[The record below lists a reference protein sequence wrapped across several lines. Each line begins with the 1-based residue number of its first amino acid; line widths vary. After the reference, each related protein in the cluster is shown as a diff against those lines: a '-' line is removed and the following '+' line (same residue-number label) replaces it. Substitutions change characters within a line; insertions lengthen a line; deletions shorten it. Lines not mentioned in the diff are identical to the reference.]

1 MEDFRM
7 YNIDME
13 DIDPEKTYD
22 LIVLGG
28 GPTAIGCAIYA
39 ARFALDVLVIGKIF
53 GGLIATTH
61 LVENYPGITST
72 SGQGLMEMFKDH
84 MNSLRIPYITDEIRS
99 IEKTS
104 DNFILHSFF
113 QKFKAKSVVI
123 ATGSERKKLGIPG
136 EEEFAGRGV
145 SYCATCD
152 GPFYKDKTVCVIGGS
167 DSAAKEA
174 LFLSQNVKKVY
185 IIYRGEEIR
194 AEPINKKRVEQN
206 QKIEIIYKTNVTEIK
221 GNNTVKSVIFDN
233 GKEFEVDGVFIEVG
247 SVPNSDIAKHIG
259 IRINDKGEIIINRKS
274 ETNLPGVFAAGDVAD
289 APFKQ
294 AITGVAEGVIAAY
307 SAFDY
312 VKKMNIEY

>member
-1 MEDFRM
+1 MF
-7 YNIDME
+7 NIDME
-13 DIDPEKTYD
+13 GIDLEKTYD

-72 SGQGLMEMFKDH
+72 SGQGLMDMFKEH
-84 MNSLRIPYITDEIRS
+84 MNSLSIPYITDEIRS
-99 IEKTS
+99 IENTN
-104 DNFILHSFF
+104 DHFILHSFF

-194 AEPINKKRVEQN
+194 AEPINKKRVEEN
-206 QKIEIIYKTNVTEIK
+206 HKIEIIYKTNIVEIK
-221 GNNTVKSVIFDN
+221 GDNTVKSVIFNN
-233 GKEFEVDGVFIEVG
+233 GTEFEVDGVFIEVG
-247 SVPNSDIAKHIG
+247 SIPNSDLAKRIG
-259 IRINDKGEIIINRKS
+259 VKTNEKDEIIINRKS
-274 ETNLPGVFAAGDVAD
+274 ETNVPGIFAAGDVAD

-294 AITGVAEGVIAAY
+294 AITGVAEGVVAAY

-312 VKKMNIEY
+312 IKEMNIEY

>member
-1 MEDFRM
+1 MF
-7 YNIDME
+7 NIDME
-13 DIDPEKTYD
+13 GVDFEKTYD

-39 ARFALDVLVIGKIF
+39 ARFALNVLIVGKTF

-72 SGQGLMEMFKDH
+72 SGQGLMDMFKEH
-84 MNSLRIPYITDEIRS
+84 MNSLSIPYISDEIRS
-99 IEKTS
+99 IEKAE
-104 DNFILHSFF
+104 DHFILHSFF
-113 QKFKAKSVVI
+113 QKFKAYTVCI

-152 GPFYKDKTVCVIGGS
+152 GPFYKDKVVIVVGGS

-185 IIYRGEEIR
+185 IVYRGEEIR
-194 AEPINKKRVEQN
+194 AEPINKKRVYEN
-206 QKIEIIYKTNVTEIK
+206 EKIEFIYKTNIVEIK
-221 GNNTVKSVIFDN
+221 GDTSVKSVIFDN
-233 GKEFEVDGVFIEVG
+233 GKKFDIDGVFIEVG
-247 SVPNSDIAKHIG
+247 SIPNSDLAK
-259 IRINDKGEIIINRKS
+259 RISVKTNEKNEIKINRKS
-274 ETNLPGVFAAGDVAD
+274 ETNIPGIFAAGDVAD

-294 AITGVAEGVIAAY
+294 AITGVAEGVIAAF

-312 VKKMNIEY
+312 VKEMNIEY

>member
-1 MEDFRM
+1 MEGVDF
-7 YNIDME
+7 
-13 DIDPEKTYD
+13 EKTYD

-39 ARFALDVLVIGKIF
+39 ARFALNVLIVGKTF

-61 LVENYPGITST
+61 LVENYPGIAST
-72 SGQGLMEMFKDH
+72 SGQGLMDMFKEH
-84 MNSLRIPYITDEIRS
+84 MNSLSIPYISDEIRS
-99 IEKTS
+99 IEKA
-104 DNFILHSFF
+104 DDHFILHSFF
-113 QKFKAKSVVI
+113 QKFKAYTVCI

-152 GPFYKDKTVCVIGGS
+152 GPFYKDKVVIVVGGS

-185 IIYRGEEIR
+185 IVYRGEEIR
-194 AEPINKKRVEQN
+194 AEPINKKRVYEN
-206 QKIEIIYKTNVTEIK
+206 EKIEIIYKTNIVEIK
-221 GNNTVKSVIFDN
+221 GETSVKSVIFDN
-233 GKEFEVDGVFIEVG
+233 GKEFDIDGVFIEVG
-247 SVPNSDIAKHIG
+247 SIPNSDLAK
-259 IRINDKGEIIINRKS
+259 RISVKTNEKDEIMINRKS
-274 ETNLPGVFAAGDVAD
+274 ETNIPGIFAAGDVAD

-294 AITGVAEGVIAAY
+294 AITGVAEGVIAAF

-312 VKKMNIEY
+312 VKEMNIEY

>member
-1 MEDFRM
+1 MF
-7 YNIDME
+7 NIDME
-13 DIDPEKTYD
+13 GIDLEKTYD

-39 ARFALDVLVIGKIF
+39 ARFAMDVLVIGKIF

-72 SGQGLMEMFKDH
+72 SGQGLMDMFKDH
-84 MNSLRIPYITDEIRS
+84 MNSLSIPYITDEIRS
-99 IEKTS
+99 IENA
-104 DNFILHSFF
+104 DDQFILHSFF

-136 EEEFAGRGV
+136 EEDFAGRGV

-152 GPFYKDKTVCVIGGS
+152 GPFYKDKIVCVIGGS

-194 AEPINKKRVEQN
+194 AEPINKKRVEKN
-206 QKIEIIYKTNVTEIK
+206 HKIEIIYKTNIVEIK
-221 GNNTVKSVIFDN
+221 GDKTVKSVIFDN
-233 GKEFEVDGVFIEVG
+233 GTEFEVDGAFIEVG
-247 SVPNSDIAKHIG
+247 SIPNSDLAKHVG
-259 IRINDKGEIIINRKS
+259 VKTNDKNEIIINRKS
-274 ETNLPGVFAAGDVAD
+274 ETNIPGIFAAGDVAD

-294 AITGVAEGVIAAY
+294 AITGVAEGVVAAY

-312 VKKMNIEY
+312 IKEMNIEY

>member
-1 MEDFRM
+1 MF
-7 YNIDME
+7 NIDME
-13 DIDPEKTYD
+13 SFDLEKTYD

-39 ARFALDVLVIGKIF
+39 ARFAMEVLVIGKTF

-61 LVENYPGITST
+61 IVENYPAITSI
-72 SGQGLMEMFKDH
+72 SGQGLMDMFKDH
-84 MNSLRIPYITDEIRS
+84 MDSLYIPYISDEIRS
-99 IEKTS
+99 IEKI
-104 DNFILHSFF
+104 DDHFELHSFF
-113 QKFKAKSVVI
+113 QKFKAYTVCI
-123 ATGSERKKLGIPG
+123 ATGSERRKLGIPG

-152 GPFYKDKTVCVIGGS
+152 GPFYNNKVVCVIGGS

-174 LFLSQNVKKVY
+174 LFLTQNARKVY

-194 AEPINKKRVEQN
+194 AEPINKKRVYEN
-206 QKIEIIYKTNVTEIK
+206 DKIEIIKNTKVVEINGDNSVNSVTFEN
-221 GNNTVKSVIFDN
+221 GNK
-233 GKEFEVDGVFIEVG
+233 FEVEGVFIEIG
-247 SVPNSDIAKHIG
+247 SIPNSDLAKQIG
-259 IRINDKGEIIINRKS
+259 VKTNEKGEIIINRKS
-274 ETNLPGVFAAGDVAD
+274 ETNIPGIYAAGDVAD

-312 VKKMNIEY
+312 FKGMNIEY